1 MNPVL
6 IYCYD
11 AYCGWCYG
19 FSPVIKKIEDKY
31 RGTMQLEVLS
41 GGLVNYGEPQPIS
54 AFSEL
59 ILGSY
64 KRIEEMSSVEFGAD
78 FLWHVRNTDKSD
90 WFLDSEKSSIALCI
104 FKDHYPDRQAQFAAD
119 MEYAF
124 NYEARDLMDDEAY
137 RHLLEKYEIDADEFY
152 KKLHSEEY
160 KEKAHHEYA
169 LCKQLGITG
178 FPCLLMQVSENKIY
192 LISQGLRSYED
203 VKQRI
208 EDVLKENQA

>member
-19 FSPVIKKIEDKY
+19 FSPVIKKIEDDY
-31 RGTMQLEVLS
+31 RETLQLEVLS
-41 GGLVNYGEPQPIS
+41 GGLVNYGKPQPLS
-54 AFSEL
+54 VFSEL

-64 KRIEEMSSVEFGAD
+64 KRIEESSTVEFGPD

-90 WFLDSEKSSIALCI
+90 WFLDSEKAATALCI
-104 FKDHYPDRQAQFAAD
+104 FKEMYPDMQAQFAAD
-119 MEYAF
+119 LQYAF
-124 NYEARDLMDDEAY
+124 NFEARDLMDDEAY
-137 RHLLEKYEIDADEFY
+137 RHLLIKYKIDGDDFY
-152 KKLHSEEY
+152 TKLNSEEY
-160 KEKAHHEYA
+160 KKKAHHEFE

-178 FPCLLMQVSENKIY
+178 FPCVLLQVDENKIY

-203 VKQRI
+203 VKARI
-208 EDVLKENQA
+208 DDVLKGLV